1 MDTIPDDIIARYK
14 RMKGYDVL
22 WLPGMD
28 HAGIATQAK
37 VEQKLR
43 EQGISRYDL
52 GREKFLEEAWKWKEA
67 YGKTIHEQWA
77 KLGLSV
83 DYSRE
88 RFTLD
93 AGLNKAVKH
102 VFVTLYNEGLIYQ
115 GERIINWD
123 PELRTALSNIE
134 IVHKDDEG
142 EFFYFKY
149 DVVGTNRQIVVA
161 TTRPE
166 TMFGDTAVF
175 VNPKDK
181 RYKDLIGKKVINPAN
196 GEELPL
202 MADSYVDVSPLGL
215 GR

>member
-1 MDTIPDDIIARYK
+1 MTFFVAPRHGPRGHRHPSQSRTKA
-14 RMKGYDVL
+14 
-22 WLPGMD
+22 PG
-28 HAGIATQAK
+28 T
-37 VEQKLR
+37 E
-43 EQGISRYDL
+43 GISRYDL

-123 PELRTALSNIE
+123 PELTDRLKQHRN
-134 IVHKDDEG
+134 HPQ
-142 EFFYFKY
+142 
-149 DVVGTNRQIVVA
+149 R
-161 TTRPE
+161 R
-166 TMFGDTAVF
+166 
-175 VNPKDK
+175 
-181 RYKDLIGKKVINPAN
+181 
-196 GEELPL
+196 
-202 MADSYVDVSPLGL
+202 
-215 GR
+215 